1 MCFCIINEFFSFIL
15 IMIMLYKIGIV
26 GSSHASAE
34 FFVPYVR
41 DIVTPFIKVNGFSI
55 VSGGAKGADSA
66 AKIVAEELG
75 VPIKEYLPDFK
86 EHPNWLDAFR
96 ARNKLIAEN
105 STEVWSLTLPYKN
118 TQCVHCK
125 RAGKDSLSHEKTG
138 GCWTGSM
145 KGKWEVLVCRE

>member
-1 MCFCIINEFFSFIL
+1 MVMKYI
-15 IMIMLYKIGIV
+15 IGIV

-41 DIVTPFIKVNGFSI
+41 SIVKPFIGINGFSI

-75 VPIKEYLPDFK
+75 IPIKEYLPDYK
-86 EHPNWLDAFR
+86 KYPNWLDAFR
-96 ARNKLIAEN
+96 ARNQLIAQT
-105 STEVWSLTLPYKN
+105 STEVWSLTLPYKSS
-118 TQCVHCK
+118 QCVHCK